1 VFTNRPLNGHAT
13 PARRRP
19 QAIARR
25 PVRCSSGREYDV
37 LVTGFYDERD
47 VLNVEFHYGDVDPVD
62 DPELEVWQTAYVATL
77 GRRVP

>member
-1 VFTNRPLNGHAT
+1 
-13 PARRRP
+13 
-19 QAIARR
+19 
-25 PVRCSSGREYDV
+25 VRCSSGREYDV